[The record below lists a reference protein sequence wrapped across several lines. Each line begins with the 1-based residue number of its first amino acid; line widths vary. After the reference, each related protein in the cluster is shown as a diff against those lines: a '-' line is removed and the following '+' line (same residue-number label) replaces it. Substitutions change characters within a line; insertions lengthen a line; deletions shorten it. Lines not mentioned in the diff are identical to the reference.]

1 MGRDFASHLPNALSS
16 PECASLLLFPGVKRI
31 AFLSRLAGS
40 CSKDLSRGSITS
52 QSLVGV
58 HREWTFLTLVCWL
71 MKGQRKKKMSLSK
84 SSSDSSWKKRGL
96 RFNYLLTFLWI
107 SQLKLNSG
115 FFQAVVNLNQTAS
128 PWEGLNCVTSPNH
141 TGVRVHRRSLTQAL
155 APFEEFIESLFAFCD
170 HW

>member
-16 PECASLLLFPGVKRI
+16 PECASLLLFPGVKGI

-71 MKGQRKKKMSLSK
+71 MKGQREKKNLSQSLVQIQVG
-84 SSSDSSWKKRGL
+84 KKE
-96 RFNYLLTFLWI
+96 
-107 SQLKLNSG
+107 
-115 FFQAVVNLNQTAS
+115 V
-128 PWEGLNCVTSPNH
+128 
-141 TGVRVHRRSLTQAL
+141 
-155 APFEEFIESLFAFCD
+155 
-170 HW
+170 